1 MFLKMK
7 LIVIFLQIEAIS
19 SLISLLLDRSDHLF
33 WLLDIL
39 HRLGFLAI
47 VSRRL
52 ILSQHKRK
60 LVFDIVKFELGTG
73 REEIGRD
80 EACSIRRVGLFDI
93 LELKS

>member
-7 LIVIFLQIEAIS
+7 LIVIFLHVEAIS
-19 SLISLLLDRSDHLF
+19 SLISLLLDWSDHLF

-39 HRLGFLAI
+39 HRLIFLAI
-47 VSRRL
+47 ISRHL
-52 ILSQHKRK
+52 IPSQHKRK

-73 REEIGRD
+73 RVEIGGD
-80 EACSIRRVGLFDI
+80 EACSIRRVGLFDV